1 MKTSIRKIG
10 NSKGI
15 LIPAALIAS
24 CNIQDEVEMRVENN
38 RIIIEPLNPSP
49 RKGWFKSYDASK
61 DENAWSDLVE
71 TEAEQ
76 VDWEW

>member
-10 NSKGI
+10 NSKGV
-15 LIPAALIAS
+15 LIPAALITS

-38 RIIIEPLNPSP
+38 RIIIEALRPALREN
-49 RKGWFKSYDASK
+49 WFKDYDAGK
-61 DENAWSDLVE
+61 DENAWKDIVE

-76 VDWEW
+76 ADWEW

>member
-10 NSKGI
+10 NSKGV
-15 LIPAALIAS
+15 LIPASLITS

-38 RIIIEPLNPSP
+38 RIIIEPLSP
-49 RKGWFKSYDASK
+49 ALRENWFKGYDASK
-61 DENAWSDLVE
+61 DENAWKDIKE

-76 VDWEW
+76 ADWEW